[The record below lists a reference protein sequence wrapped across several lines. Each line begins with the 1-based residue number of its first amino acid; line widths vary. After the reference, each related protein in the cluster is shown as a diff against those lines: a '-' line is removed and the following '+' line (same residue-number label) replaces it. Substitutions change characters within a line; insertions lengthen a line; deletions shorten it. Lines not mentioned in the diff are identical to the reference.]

1 MGYSGQPMKVIKAN
15 RALLRKR
22 PSFSDVRKMYKG
34 YAAETKLSFKQ
45 LTDFEQK
52 KLKDKIRAR
61 AKRDQLKELY
71 AYVLAIFVLLCSF
84 YGFYRFFL

>member
-1 MGYSGQPMKVIKAN
+1 MGFSSHATKTLKSN
-15 RALLRKR
+15 RALLKKRRSFTELRKE
-22 PSFSDVRKMYKG
+22 YGG
-34 YAAETKLSFKQ
+34 YVGDTQVNFKQ

-84 YGFYRFFL
+84 YGFYRFFK